1 MPDEITSTTRGPR
14 ALAPTRDH
22 TEVPAGERSGPG
34 RGAPSRPAAL
44 LGVVPELALVAVAAC
59 LFVLAR
65 NFQYE
70 PQPDQL
76 GPGFWPQLLCAGI
89 FVCALVRVAQKIRA
103 RAEPV
108 PGAAEE
114 GDAEHF
120 RWRRLALALALVVGY
135 VLGTVLLGYILATTL
150 FFAAF
155 VWLGGQRRW
164 YVAPIGLAVSLL
176 FAFVFLKV
184 VYVSLPSGVGIF
196 DQLSVLIYQLIGVY

>member
-1 MPDEITSTTRGPR
+1 MPDEATSTTRGPR
-14 ALAPTRDH
+14 APAPTRDQ
-22 TEVPAGERSGPG
+22 TTVLGGGVPD
-34 RGAPSRPAAL
+34 RGAPRRPAL
-44 LGVVPELALVAVAAC
+44 LGIVPELVLAAVAAG

-76 GPGFWPQLLCAGI
+76 GPGFWPQVLCAGI
-89 FVCALVRVAQKIRA
+89 LVCALVRAAQKLRA
-103 RAEPV
+103 GVEPAS
-108 PGAAEE
+108 GATKEE
-114 GDAEHF
+114 GEADHF

-135 VLGTVLLGYILATTL
+135 VLGTVYLGYILATTL
-150 FFAAF
+150 FFVAF

-164 YVAPIGLAVSLL
+164 YVAPLGLAVSLV
-176 FAFVFLKV
+176 FAFVFLRI

>member
-1 MPDEITSTTRGPR
+1 MPDEATSTTRGPR
-14 ALAPTRDH
+14 APAPTRDH
-22 TEVPAGERSGPG
+22 TVAPGEE
-34 RGAPSRPAAL
+34 RGAPDHGAPPRSVLPGL
-44 LGVVPELALVAVAAC
+44 VPELVLAAVAAY

-65 NFQYE
+65 SFQYE

-89 FVCALVRVAQKIRA
+89 FVCALARVVQKLRA

-108 PGAAEE
+108 PGATKEQGEE
-114 GDAEHF
+114 DHF

-135 VLGTVLLGYILATTL
+135 VLGTVYLGYILATTL
-150 FFAAF
+150 FFVAF

-164 YVAPIGLAVSLL
+164 YVAPLGLGVSLA
-176 FAFVFLKV
+176 FAFVFLKI

>member
-1 MPDEITSTTRGPR
+1 M
-14 ALAPTRDH
+14 
-22 TEVPAGERSGPG
+22 PAGERSGPG
-34 RGAPSRPAAL
+34 SGASSRPAAL
-44 LGVVPELALVAVAAC
+44 LGVVPELALAGVAAC

-89 FVCALVRVAQKIRA
+89 FVCALVRVAQKLLA

-108 PGAAEE
+108 SVAAEE
-114 GDAEHF
+114 EGEVDHF

-135 VLGTVLLGYILATTL
+135 VLGTVFLGYILATTL
-150 FFAAF
+150 FFVAF

-164 YVAPIGLAVSLL
+164 YVAPLGFAVSLL

>member
-1 MPDEITSTTRGPR
+1 MAPGDE
-14 ALAPTRDH
+14 
-22 TEVPAGERSGPG
+22 
-34 RGAPSRPAAL
+34 RGAPSRGAPPRSAL
-44 LGVVPELALVAVAAC
+44 LGLVPELVLAVVAAC

-89 FVCALVRVAQKIRA
+89 FVCALARVAQKLRA
-103 RAEPV
+103 RPV
-108 PGAAEE
+108 PAATKKDGEE
-114 GDAEHF
+114 DHF

-135 VLGTVLLGYILATTL
+135 VLGTVYLGYILATTL
-150 FFAAF
+150 FFVSF

-164 YVAPIGLAVSLL
+164 YVAPLGLAISLA
-176 FAFVFLKV
+176 FAFVFLKI

>member
-1 MPDEITSTTRGPR
+1 MPDETTSTTRGPR

-22 TEVPAGERSGPG
+22 TEVPAGERGVPS
-34 RGAPSRPAAL
+34 RGAPSRPAVL
-44 LGVVPELALVAVAAC
+44 LGVLPELALAAVAAC

-65 NFQYE
+65 NFQYA

-108 PGAAEE
+108 PGATKEE
-114 GDAEHF
+114 VDHF
-120 RWRRLALALALVVGY
+120 LWRRLALALSLVVGY
-135 VLGTVLLGYILATTL
+135 VLGTVFLGYILATTL
-150 FFAAF
+150 FFVAF

-164 YVAPIGLAVSLL
+164 YVAPLGFAVSLL

-196 DQLSVLIYQLIGVY
+196 DQISVLIYQLIGVY

>member
-1 MPDEITSTTRGPR
+1 MPDETTSTTPGAR

-22 TEVPAGERSGPG
+22 TAVRTDERRDPG
-34 RGAPSRPAAL
+34 HGSPSRPTL
-44 LGVVPELALVAVAAC
+44 LRVLPELVLAAVAAY

-70 PQPDQL
+70 PQPGQL

-89 FVCALVRVAQKIRA
+89 IVCALVRVAQKLHA

-108 PGAAEE
+108 SGAAKGEE
-114 GDAEHF
+114 EDHF
-120 RWRRLALALALVVGY
+120 MWRRLALALVLVVGY
-135 VLGTVLLGYILATTL
+135 VFGTVLLGYILATTL
-150 FFAAF
+150 FFVAF

-164 YVAPIGLAVSLL
+164 YVAPLGLAVSLV

-184 VYVSLPSGVGIF
+184 VYVSLPSGVGVF
-196 DQLSVLIYQLIGVY
+196 DQLSVLLYRLIGVY